1 MHDFLKRTPRR
12 GEPQDAGCRDDCHDL
27 RYLIFKS
34 KPTKF
39 LRILRVTL
47 FITLFIL
54 PMFSILLPVRKGN
67 GLP

>member
-1 MHDFLKRTPRR
+1 MHDFLKPTPRR
-12 GEPQDAGCRDDCHDL
+12 GEPQDAACRDDCHDL
-27 RYLIFKS
+27 RYLIFKF
-34 KPTKF
+34 KPPNF

-54 PMFSILLPVRKGN
+54 PIFSILLPVRKGN